1 MHTIGPGNA
10 LGNWFCGFTPPP
22 LQQRRQARVP
32 ELGGMTGTDAKED
45 KEEAQCAQKWG
56 RMLIFGIYGII
67 KNVLPNF
74 YFILQIYQ
82 VKSFKMMHFMSQYFN
97 FSIRYSWKCSKK
109 MIELRLLSN
118 YYPDSLLSFVALL
131 RIFYQILISYCKFFM
146 PKALKWGMLYL
157 YTLIFQ

>member
-1 MHTIGPGNA
+1 MANFFLVEKYPTSFSDINYWIAAG
-10 LGNWFCGFTPPP
+10 LWIW
-22 LQQRRQARVP
+22 LQISNICIQNRNRYYK
-32 ELGGMTGTDAKED
+32 MKKKTWNNDINSKED

-56 RMLIFGIYGII
+56 RMLFFVIYGII

-109 MIELRLLSN
+109 LIELRLLSN
-118 YYPDSLLSFVALL
+118 YYPD
-131 RIFYQILISYCKFFM
+131 
-146 PKALKWGMLYL
+146 
-157 YTLIFQ
+157 